1 LPSFGK
7 AAAPIPESPPPAAAA
22 VGRQA
27 TAHEV
32 RHEVRREVDQLR
44 TVLLNRNSSKDGAQQ
59 TGIGINFGR
68 VCQEASGPCKI
79 LSVASAGTAF
89 ESGLIQ
95 AGDLL
100 FKVNGASVV
109 DLNAEQITA
118 LILGK
123 PSSPIQL
130 TISTT
135 SSPPVTNPELPRHG
149 DPPQSPP
156 MV

>member
-1 LPSFGK
+1 MFSRPSFGK
-7 AAAPIPESPPPAAAA
+7 AAEPTPNLLPPAAAA
-22 VGRQA
+22 VERQA
-27 TAHEV
+27 APHEV
-32 RHEVRREVDQLR
+32 DELR
-44 TVLLNRNSSKDGAQQ
+44 TVLLNRNPSKDGAQQ

-68 VCQEASGPCKI
+68 VGREKSGPCEI

-89 ESGLIQ
+89 ESGLIH

-100 FKVNGASVV
+100 FKVNGASVL

-118 LILGK
+118 QILGK

-135 SSPPVTNPELPRHG
+135 SSPPVTNPELPQDG
-149 DPPQSPP
+149 DMPQLPP